1 MSEPISPPR
10 RLEIAFDDN
19 RLLPLLYGEHDTHLV
34 RIETQLG
41 VQIASRGNVLTI
53 TGPADAAE
61 TARAALLSLWDRLE
75 RSQPVTANDVD
86 AAVRLADRGVDR
98 GGVAVPELTIR
109 TRRRSIAARTARQAA
124 YFRALEQNELT
135 VAVGPAG
142 TGKTYL
148 AVAQAVAMLT
158 AGRVDR
164 IVLTR
169 PAVEAGERLGFLPGD
184 MREKVDPYLRPI
196 YDALYD
202 LLPAEQVT
210 KRLAAGEIEIAPLA
224 FMRGRTLANAF
235 IILDEAQ
242 NTTTVQMK
250 MALTRLGENSRF
262 VVHRRPDPDRPAARR
277 SFGLARCGRN
287 SRRRRRRRDRAFRRQ
302 GHRAPPA
309 GRPYRRRLRKRR
321 QKTQRGR
328 DGPEGRGT
336 VLMLVLHID
345 VEQDGWRAMGDVE
358 RIARTA
364 IEAALAT
371 EPPQAKEIEI
381 GVRFADDATVQVLN
395 RDYRGKDKP
404 TNILSFPIE
413 DAPLTPEAPLLLGDL
428 VLAFETTDREAAE
441 KAVALAQHATH
452 LLVHGTLHLLGHDH
466 QDDAD
471 ADRMER
477 LEVEILGTL
486 GVSDPYE
493 TEAKAQ

>member
-1 MSEPISPPR
+1 MSDAPAAR

-19 RLLPLLYGEHDTHLV
+19 RLLPLLYGEHDTNLV

-75 RSQPVTANDVD
+75 RSQAVGANDVD
-86 AAVRLADRGVDR
+86 AAVRLADRSLDLPSDGR

-135 VAVGPAG
+135 IAIGPAG

-184 MREKVDPYLRPI
+184 LREKVDPYLRPI

-202 LLPAEQVT
+202 LLPAEQVA

-250 MALTRLGENSRF
+250 MALTRLGEHSRF
-262 VVHRRPDPDRPAARR
+262 VVTGDLTQVDLPVGVRSGLRDAVDILDGVDGVAIVRFGDKDIVRHPLVARIVEAYERTAKRRKDADGAKSA
-277 SFGLARCGRN
+277 
-287 SRRRRRRRDRAFRRQ
+287 
-302 GHRAPPA
+302 APP
-309 GRPYRRRLRKRR
+309 G
-321 QKTQRGR
+321 
-328 DGPEGRGT
+328 E
-336 VLMLVLHID
+336 
-345 VEQDGWRAMGDVE
+345 
-358 RIARTA
+358 
-364 IEAALAT
+364 
-371 EPPQAKEIEI
+371 
-381 GVRFADDATVQVLN
+381 
-395 RDYRGKDKP
+395 
-404 TNILSFPIE
+404 TN
-413 DAPLTPEAPLLLGDL
+413 T
-428 VLAFETTDREAAE
+428 
-441 KAVALAQHATH
+441 
-452 LLVHGTLHLLGHDH
+452 
-466 QDDAD
+466 
-471 ADRMER
+471 
-477 LEVEILGTL
+477 
-486 GVSDPYE
+486 
-493 TEAKAQ
+493 